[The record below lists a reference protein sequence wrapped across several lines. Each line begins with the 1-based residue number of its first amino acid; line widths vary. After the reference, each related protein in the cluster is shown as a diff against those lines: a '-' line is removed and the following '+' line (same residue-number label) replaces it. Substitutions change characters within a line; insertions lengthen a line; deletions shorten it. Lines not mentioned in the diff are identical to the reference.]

1 MSNPAITKAAVSRRN
16 ARIDDANSN
25 FELAGLRRREIDQA
39 TARAHRAALNTIHII
54 DAVRDAEMR
63 RRPMASRLE
72 DLRSPQVPAILPD
85 APVVH
90 TVAAHQSL
98 TARLVAM
105 TLGGLMLFMAGVATG
120 RML

>member
-1 MSNPAITKAAVSRRN
+1 MNNPAIKSATVTRRLPLATAAERR
-16 ARIDDANSN
+16 AIAHQA
-25 FELAGLRRREIDQA
+25 ELAA
-39 TARAHRAALNTIHII
+39 I
-54 DAVRDAEMR
+54 DAADRTNALIDAIRVEHVGQTMNQVVNDIR
-63 RRPMASRLE
+63 MK
-72 DLRSPQVPAILPD
+72 PQVPAILPD